1 MRTARSITSGEN
13 FGDFLMMAPSSQ
25 TKEPPQIP
33 GRFTGVSIAA
43 VALANGLNANL
54 LRRWVAHSEAQNAGR
69 AVPGAAPVVAA
80 DGVVPFVPLTV
91 RDDDGRGAERSIRI
105 EVQRGAGRVQVH
117 WPLAAAAECAAWL
130 RGWLK

>member
-1 MRTARSITSGEN
+1 VDASVVLVKG
-13 FGDFLMMAPSSQ
+13 
-25 TKEPPQIP
+25 
-33 GRFTGVSIAA
+33 GRIRRRRHSEEFKTGVVAACRQPGVSIAA